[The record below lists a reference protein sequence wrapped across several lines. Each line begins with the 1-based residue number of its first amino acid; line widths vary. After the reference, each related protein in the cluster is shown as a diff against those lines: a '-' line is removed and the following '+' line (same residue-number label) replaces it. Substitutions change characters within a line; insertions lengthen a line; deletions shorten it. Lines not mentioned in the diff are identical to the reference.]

1 MIVNGDS
8 IEQHVIRIKN
18 GITSDLSVSVK
29 FIVRVKETIIEILAH
44 VFVRMIISKRVLL
57 MTQKLCLM
65 KL

>member
-18 GITSDLSVSVK
+18 GITNDLSVSAK
-29 FIVRVKETIIEILAH
+29 FIVRVKETIIEILEH
-44 VFVRMIISKRVLL
+44 VFVRMVISKRVLL
-57 MTQKLCLM
+57 MTQKLCVM